1 MWGGIQ
7 NVLKEISYWPRTLYP
22 MKLSF
27 KSEEIKT
34 EGVHQQQTTLEEML
48 KDISE
53 GEKRYRSG
61 TQIYITL
68 KVSLV
73 LKLLKDRSFVLFISY
88 HQGLGKHR
96 QTINSE
102 RLPNGSWRNILVYS
116 YHEGI
121 FRKSKG
127 SYRRM
132 CFLH

>member
-1 MWGGIQ
+1 
-7 NVLKEISYWPRTLYP
+7 

-102 RLPNGSWRNILVYS
+102 RLPNGS
-116 YHEGI
+116 
-121 FRKSKG
+121 
-127 SYRRM
+127 
-132 CFLH
+132 